1 MINILHA
8 IDTSGPGGAETVFL
22 DLIEGLDRR
31 LFAPQ
36 VAISGK
42 NGWLRQE
49 LIRRGVPTRTVTVK
63 GSCNHRYL
71 RQLLAI
77 IKAERIDLVQS
88 HLLGSNLYCSL
99 AGALSRTPVVSTFHG
114 FVDTRQSE
122 RFLPLKLRLVNSGSS
137 RIVFVSDHLAAHYCR
152 LAGSSGKYRTIYNGV
167 DLRRFTPGRDDSL
180 RRELGIGPDEL
191 LIGSIG
197 NIRPAK
203 GYEYFLRAA
212 RRIADAQPRSRFVI
226 VGEGAGEGL
235 NRLQALRQQLGLQDI
250 VHFAGFRAD
259 TANILRN
266 FDLYLLSSISEGFS
280 IACIEAMACGLP
292 VVATRSGGPEEI
304 IRDGDDGLLVPPSSA
319 EALAEAV
326 LHLLSNPER
335 RREMAAR
342 ATDMVARRFALQT
355 MLDHY
360 ANLYRRILPR

>member
-1 MINILHA
+1 MIKILHA

-22 DLIEGLDRR
+22 NLIDGLDRR
-31 LFAPQ
+31 QFMPH
-36 VAISGK
+36 VAVSGK

-49 LIRRGVPTRTVTVK
+49 LTRRGVPTWTVAVK
-63 GSCNHRYL
+63 GSCNYRYL
-71 RQLLAI
+71 RQLSAL
-77 IKAERIDLVQS
+77 IKGEGIDLVQS

-114 FVDTRQSE
+114 FVDAGASE
-122 RFLPLKLRLVNSGSS
+122 RFLPLKLRLVNGGSS
-137 RIVFVSDHLAAHYCR
+137 GIVFVSDR
-152 LAGSSGKYRTIYNGV
+152 LAGHYRRLVGESRKYHTIYNGV
-167 DLRRFTPGRDDSL
+167 DLCRFSPGRDDSL
-180 RRELGIGPDEL
+180 RRELGIGKNEF
-191 LIGSIG
+191 LIGAIG

-203 GYEYFLRAA
+203 GYEFFLRAA
-212 RRIADAQPRSRFVI
+212 RRIVDAQPHCRFVI

-235 NRLQALRQQLGLQDI
+235 NRLHDLRQQLGLQDV

-259 TANILRN
+259 TVTVLHNL
-266 FDLYLLSSISEGFS
+266 DLYLLSSISEGFS

-304 IRDGDDGLLVPPSSA
+304 IRENDVGLLVPPSSA

-326 LHLLSNPER
+326 LHLLNNPER
-335 RREMAAR
+335 QLEMAAR
-342 ATDMVARRFALQT
+342 ATAMVARRFALQT